1 MSNKYILPYS
11 SSLIEF
17 LTLSEAEQHA
27 ISIGVDISLITIS
40 VYNTGSIS
48 ADTIFNNAINAG
60 YNIPSS
66 PYYLGLEDP
75 DRAQFSG
82 MLSLLNEALE
92 AGYVTTASSVTIRD
106 KEYNIIPLTVGSFKG
121 LMIGYG
127 FYYKTLW
134 DNRED

>member
-48 ADTIFNNAINAG
+48 ADTIFNNAINTG

-66 PYYLGLEDP
+66 PYYLGLEDA

-92 AGYVTTASSVTIRD
+92 AGYVTTASSVSIRD
-106 KEYNIIPLTVGSFKG
+106 KEYNVVPLTVGSFKG

>member
-48 ADTIFNNAINAG
+48 ADTIFNNAINVG

-92 AGYVTTASSVTIRD
+92 AGYVTTASSVTVRD